1 MAKNKIPSSII
12 NPIPEKIDF
21 TGKPLTQAN
30 LDKKLARQG
39 EQKKARDSIRTKQKV
54 ADKKFVR
61 KGQYSY
67 SGLSSEEKLKAPI
80 VVDEILKTREIEPI
94 DKDVIKKVLPKGI
107 GKTAADKV
115 AEMINQAA
123 MGMDSVMGV
132 HFRDNCIS
140 WVKATTSAQMTAE
153 QYINAVKF
161 VSYKMAGD
169 SAVVAYTKTFPDRVN
184 RMAQE
189 GMNNEYLASYAGIY
203 SKGKIVTEVQAL
215 ALVPTYL
222 MYQDFF
228 HLAVKTQ
235 VEIMTNE
242 DISPKVRADAANSLM
257 THLKQPEIKK
267 AELDITVRE
276 TDTIGELR
284 DVLSQ
289 LSRKQADSVL
299 DGEYK
304 VIDVSNHKIIEQK
317 DD

>member
-12 NPIPEKIDF
+12 NPIPEKINF

-140 WVKATTSAQMTAE
+140 WVKATTSA
-153 QYINAVKF
+153 AV
-161 VSYKMAGD
+161 
-169 SAVVAYTKTFPDRVN
+169 
-184 RMAQE
+184 
-189 GMNNEYLASYAGIY
+189 L
-203 SKGKIVTEVQAL
+203 
-215 ALVPTYL
+215 
-222 MYQDFF
+222 
-228 HLAVKTQ
+228 
-235 VEIMTNE
+235 
-242 DISPKVRADAANSLM
+242 PKPRQHRL
-257 THLKQPEIKK
+257 T
-267 AELDITVRE
+267 R
-276 TDTIGELR
+276 
-284 DVLSQ
+284 
-289 LSRKQADSVL
+289 
-299 DGEYK
+299 
-304 VIDVSNHKIIEQK
+304 
-317 DD
+317 